1 MLVLCLFCSIQLM
14 KQSGNEN
21 LILTLKLNSKKC
33 FLSIFLTRWF
43 LSSSEDRSSVRLL
56 VFKTDVD
63 RLTERRLACNSLEL
77 LPRNNIIFRYNNHSL
92 GKSAEQLIT
101 FCADWELFNVMDVKR
116 YIKHFFQTS
125 EGQILSLPWHVG
137 PSWPNL
143 SHWQILWGWIREEWQ
158 GISQGQPPNTRS
170 VRRQDNTKIPTWA
183 CLDHLCW
190 SILFGIT
197 RTW

>member
-101 FCADWELFNVMDVKR
+101 FCADWELFNVMDVRR

-125 EGQILSLPWHVG
+125 EGQIL
-137 PSWPNL
+137 
-143 SHWQILWGWIREEWQ
+143 
-158 GISQGQPPNTRS
+158 
-170 VRRQDNTKIPTWA
+170 
-183 CLDHLCW
+183 
-190 SILFGIT
+190 
-197 RTW
+197 

>member
-33 FLSIFLTRWF
+33 FLSIFHTRWF

-92 GKSAEQLIT
+92 GKSAEQLIM
-101 FCADWELFNVMDVKR
+101 FCADWELFNVMDVRR
-116 YIKHFFQTS
+116 YIKT
-125 EGQILSLPWHVG
+125 SLPD
-137 PSWPNL
+137 
-143 SHWQILWGWIREEWQ
+143 QWGSNPFIAL
-158 GISQGQPPNTRS
+158 TRWT
-170 VRRQDNTKIPTWA
+170 QLTKPLPLTNS
-183 CLDHLCW
+183 LGMD
-190 SILFGIT
+190 
-197 RTW
+197 